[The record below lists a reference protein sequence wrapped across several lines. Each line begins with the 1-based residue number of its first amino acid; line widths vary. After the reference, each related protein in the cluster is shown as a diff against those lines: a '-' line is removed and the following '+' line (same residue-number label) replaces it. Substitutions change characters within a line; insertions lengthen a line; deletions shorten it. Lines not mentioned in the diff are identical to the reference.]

1 LGSVTNQQLSLL
13 TDGGLAACWG
23 VLALTWLVAAIYY
36 ESSSPAELERRP
48 WVSIPVGL
56 VAIFALS
63 LAVPKADWNRLT
75 LNSPPVQV
83 AGLVIL
89 VAATALAV
97 WARISLGIMWT
108 AAPAVKVGHRL
119 RTTGPYRLTRHPIY
133 TGLLGMMLG
142 SLLLAGA
149 GRWIL
154 PFPIFAVLLEFKI
167 RSEERLMLAQ
177 FPDEYPSYRER
188 VPQLVPGLRLPRRRG
203 AGSRQEA

>member
-1 LGSVTNQQLSLL
+1 
-13 TDGGLAACWG
+13 
-23 VLALTWLVAAIYY
+23 
-36 ESSSPAELERRP
+36 
-48 WVSIPVGL
+48 
-56 VAIFALS
+56 LS
-63 LAVPKADWNRLT
+63 LAVPGADWHRLT
-75 LNSPPVQV
+75 LQSPPLQL

-97 WARISLGIMWT
+97 WARLSLGIMWSG
-108 AAPAVKVGHRL
+108 APAVKVGHEL
-119 RTTGPYRLTRHPIY
+119 RTTGPYRLSSHPIY

-177 FPDEYPSYRER
+177 FPREYPRYRQR
-188 VPQLVPGLRLPRRRG
+188 VPQLVPGLRLPGRRG
-203 AGSRQEA
+203 ARSGQQV

>member
-1 LGSVTNQQLSLL
+1 
-13 TDGGLAACWG
+13 
-23 VLALTWLVAAIYY
+23 
-36 ESSSPAELERRP
+36 
-48 WVSIPVGL
+48 
-56 VAIFALS
+56 
-63 LAVPKADWNRLT
+63 
-75 LNSPPVQV
+75 
-83 AGLVIL
+83 VIL